1 MYGNKNCGDR
11 DQTSGFTT
19 CAFRQSRQLSTYTV
33 PLLVSIWS
41 ASGTYPQDGHIDNRP
56 RPHSKRP
63 AAETRGG
70 PMDEIVCANTA
81 FRYWRCPPQ
90 VRDLYPR
97 LPSSEDGWR
106 ALAQSPFVVDVLKTP
121 IIAVAS
127 PGYCNH
133 HSGLRSTIR
142 WEGAS
147 DAGTTIDTHLGF
159 SVTNP
164 LNTLFT
170 MTRFVSQMDLVLAM
184 YEFCGWFSVFEPTSA
199 AEIQLEKAAGDKR
212 PSSTQDLFELEE
224 DEDKA
229 PWKRVYAHAVVK
241 ASENGRQANEQE
253 NDKLVTRLKGTSLWI
268 RKPLIELSELHKF
281 ANKVKSQMWGKQFY
295 EAAQQVIGIA
305 ASPLEVA
312 GILLL
317 SRPRRFGGAG
327 FSDVYV
333 NDLAPL
339 SVSAKSIAGQNV
351 CYGDIVIVNPILM
364 KAVIIEIQGE
374 VIHGSGAVLDHDAE
388 RMTAL
393 QSMGFDVFLVTH
405 DMLNDRKQ
413 LNTIIRSVCERLGLR
428 YRPKTEAMKR
438 AETRLRANT
447 LCNWLE
453 IGK

>member
-1 MYGNKNCGDR
+1 M
-11 DQTSGFTT
+11 
-19 CAFRQSRQLSTYTV
+19 
-33 PLLVSIWS
+33 
-41 ASGTYPQDGHIDNRP
+41 
-56 RPHSKRP
+56 
-63 AAETRGG
+63 
-70 PMDEIVCANTA
+70 
-81 FRYWRCPPQ
+81 
-90 VRDLYPR
+90 
-97 LPSSEDGWR
+97 
-106 ALAQSPFVVDVLKTP
+106 AQAPFVADVLKTP
-121 IIAVAS
+121 LIAVAS
-127 PGYCNH
+127 PGCCNH

-142 WEGAS
+142 WDGALNPG
-147 DAGTTIDTHLGF
+147 ATIDTQLGF

-170 MTRFVSQMDLVLAM
+170 MTRFVSQIDLVLAM
-184 YEFCGWFSVFEPTSA
+184 YELCGWFSVFEPTPA

-212 PSSTQDLFELEE
+212 PPSTQDLFELEE
-224 DEDKA
+224 EEDEA
-229 PWKRVYAHAVVK
+229 PWKRVYARVVVK
-241 ASENGRQANEQE
+241 ASENGRQTNEQE
-253 NDKLVTRLKGTSLWI
+253 NEKVVTRFKGTSLWM
-268 RKPLIELSELHKF
+268 RKPLIELSELHRF
-281 ANKVKSQMWGKQFY
+281 ADKVKTQMWGRQFY

-333 NDLAPL
+333 NDLTPL
-339 SVSAKSIAGQNV
+339 SVSAQSIAGQNV

-364 KAVIIEIQGE
+364 KAAIIEIQGE

-413 LNTIIRSVCERLGLR
+413 LNAIIRSVCDRLGLC